1 MYFISGLL
9 NFQPWGLLL
18 RALAIIH
25 FIRRRPAGF
34 WLWVILFIPFG
45 SLIYI
50 VVEIIPDL
58 GLLRQSFDGFS
69 RRKRMRQLEAL
80 VVDNPAV
87 GNLEEL
93 GDLYLDEKDFPRARE
108 AFNSAIAARGCS
120 DDAFYRRGI
129 ASIETGDFATA
140 VTDLE
145 YITSIDRKYDLHRA
159 IGLLAHSY
167 ANSGKP
173 EKADACFQEAT
184 RASTLSETYLNYA
197 AFLASQKRTGE
208 AREWAQKVLQKKPT
222 MPNYLRRRER
232 PLFRKANAL
241 LKRLPEK

>member
-1 MYFISGLL
+1 MDFLSGLL

-18 RALAIIH
+18 RALAIVH
-25 FIRRRPAGF
+25 FIRRRPDGY
-34 WLWVILFIPFG
+34 WLWIILIIPFG
-45 SLIYI
+45 SIIYI
-50 VVEIIPDL
+50 VVEVIPDL
-58 GLLRQSFDGFS
+58 GLLRHSFDGFS
-69 RRKRMRQLEAL
+69 RRKRIHRLEAL
-80 VVDNPAV
+80 AKDNPAV

-93 GDLYLDEKDFPRARE
+93 GDLYLDEKNYPKARE

-129 ASIETGDFATA
+129 ASIEIGDFDTA

-159 IGLLAHSY
+159 VGLLAHAY
-167 ANSGKP
+167 ANTGQP
-173 EKADACFQEAT
+173 GKADATFQEAT

-197 AFLASQKRTGE
+197 TFLASQGRATE

-232 PLFRKANAL
+232 PLFRRSSAL
-241 LKRLPEK
+241 LKKLPAK